1 MSPNTSAVFIPGLS
15 YVVPHP
21 APPGSVHFPEKTPGL
36 ASTTS
41 HLTPSAHGHF
51 EEHLKNIRQ
60 FHQDLQNKLK
70 THLHHDVPTD
80 QTRASDRRE
89 QVESEPINAML
100 APESNIS
107 SVTSSFLVQNLR

>member
-15 YVVPHP
+15 YVIPHP

-36 ASTTS
+36 ASATN
-41 HLTPSAHGHF
+41 HLTPAAQSHF
-51 EEHLKNIRQ
+51 EEHVKNIRQ

-80 QTRASDRRE
+80 QTRASDRRL
-89 QVESEPINAML
+89 QVESESANAVP
-100 APESNIS
+100 APEPTIS

>member
-15 YVVPHP
+15 YVIPHP
-21 APPGSVHFPEKTPGL
+21 VPPGSAHILEKTPGMT
-36 ASTTS
+36 SSSS
-41 HLTPSAHGHF
+41 HLTPAAHGHF

-70 THLHHDVPTD
+70 TNLHHDVPTD

-89 QVESEPINAML
+89 QVENESITAMP
-100 APESNIS
+100 APEPTIS